1 MKNAISHTAT
11 NLAVTRLF
19 MLLLP
24 SINKGYL
31 YRAHQGDICRSSQPR
46 PFCPDSR
53 QCWGPDYPMAARA
66 RARSRGM
73 CTTWIAHWGVLDIAS
88 RCPEGSWRKKTA
100 LGSGRP
106 PEWAARARASLTQ
119 GGQRTAGAG
128 PSRRDSR
135 GGEPWGPS
143 RPPRAGS
150 EPRPRPGP
158 LGCRLLAEFCL
169 LANPHGRRGPHP
181 GCGGPGRGA
190 AEVRSPG
197 NRAGTLS
204 GWSCNGL
211 LTQPLVQISGSL
223 SWAGSAQLP
232 HSRPDPCFQPV

>member
-1 MKNAISHTAT
+1 MRFLIQQRTWQS
-11 NLAVTRLF
+11 LGFLCSYY
-19 MLLLP
+19 LP
-24 SINKGYL
+24 STKAICTGPTKGTSAGP
-31 YRAHQGDICRSSQPR
+31 RNPGRSARIPGSAGDQTTQWP
-46 PFCPDSR
+46 
-53 QCWGPDYPMAARA
+53 RA